1 MAIPILATGKTMLA
15 NHRQPVLAKAR
26 ASSNCELREFP
37 EIVQSKEEKNEE
49 ISNEYWCMSVADL

>member
-1 MAIPILATGKTMLA
+1 MLA
-15 NHRQPVLAKAR
+15 DHRQPVLAKAR